1 MSKNDGKGDS
11 IYGAVPDAGADAVVK
26 QAMDNADDFF
36 SNTINGP
43 VKSKDSEYPEK
54 D

>member
-1 MSKNDGKGDS
+1 MGKNDGSGDS
-11 IYGAVPDAGADAVVK
+11 IYGQIPDGGADTVIK

-43 VKSKDSEYPEK
+43 VKTKDSQYPEK
-54 D
+54 E

>member
-1 MSKNDGKGDS
+1 MAKDSGSGDA
-11 IYGAVPDAGADAVVK
+11 IYGSIPNGGADAVVK
-26 QAMDNADDFF
+26 EAMADLDDSE
-36 SNTINGP
+36 SNKVNGP

>member
-1 MSKNDGKGDS
+1 MGKNDGSGDS
-11 IYGAVPDAGADAVVK
+11 IYGGIPDGGVDAVVK
-26 QAMDNADDFF
+26 QAMDCADDFF

-43 VKSKDSEYPEK
+43 VKTKDTQYPEK